1 MSLFPTQSVL
11 EKDLVRYLDLS
22 GTLPSAVSLL
32 QSVPSREGVSHQDIS
47 PNNSYSSFNSNYGQ
61 SGRVITFRP
70 SVCVMELVNINPEL
84 GRIVMEQPNKLCSL
98 LQKVMFMLARY
109 LDVEDICQQSQVV
122 VIPSISGLIP
132 FYNHEVLHGS
142 WLASLPTSSRLRSL
156 PRAVVVGLSET
167 VQYVSRATY
176 RCTSQEC
183 LWGTED
189 SQYVKIFS
197 PMDGERKDSRL
208 QECLSCGEVLKE
220 EYSKRDVRD
229 SMTGEL
235 LVGGHYTVSA
245 VFRQKDGVRLQLGA
259 QFNVVFSLVH
269 ERAGHERRPLL
280 EVWGLEPLKAA
291 AERQVVISGG
301 SVHIPDSIQDIYRRC
316 IPSPWSFV
324 LHLAC
329 LLGNSEVTLPSTHIN
344 LKLGLLLS
352 LVSSG
357 CERVHVLATGED
369 LVMVHRLIRT
379 VLLLSPHSV
388 LHCIG
393 SSLTGCVTK
402 DCTGAHCVRAGL
414 IHQARDGVLY
424 LGDITQHKP
433 TTRRLLLK
441 TVENNTVISPPLPH
455 STPLEQPLTCA
466 FWALAEGSHSTLSQT
481 VKSFNDVFGL
491 VIHTHIMEQEV
502 MDCINTQCG
511 DTHVVPYVPPS
522 ELGTFLNHVRHR
534 HVSLSPNCLL
544 LLKRYFLASRR
555 ARQDSQFP
563 QAALHTLLHLAKCH
577 TKLSLRCEGLEEDAV
592 FACYL
597 YESNLTVQSGYS
609 LVGLSMEYLNTRCKD
624 SILGPENDRELR
636 QFQTKLHQ
644 FVVQYGEEDK
654 EYGSEIDWEE

>member
-1 MSLFPTQSVL
+1 MSSFATQSVL
-11 EKDLVRYLDLS
+11 EKDLVRYLDQS
-22 GTLPSAVSLL
+22 GTLPLAVSLL
-32 QSVPSREGVSHQDIS
+32 QSIPSRAGVSHQDIS
-47 PNNSYSSFNSNYGQ
+47 PNNSFSSFNSNHGG
-61 SGRVITFRP
+61 SGSVVTFRP

-84 GRIVMEQPNKLCSL
+84 ARIVMEQPNKLCGL
-98 LQKVMFMLARY
+98 LQTVIFKLARY
-109 LDVEDICQQSQVV
+109 HHIEDMWQESQVV

-132 FYNHEVLHGS
+132 FYNHEVVHGS
-142 WLASLPTSSRLRSL
+142 WLASLPPSSRLRSL

-176 RCTSQEC
+176 SCTSQEC
-183 LWGTED
+183 LWGTEE

-197 PMDGERKDSRL
+197 PMDEGRKDSRL

-220 EYSKRDVRD
+220 EYSKRDIRD

-235 LVGGHYTVSA
+235 LIGGHYTVSA
-245 VFRQKDGVRLQLGA
+245 VFRQEDGVRLQLGA
-259 QFNVVFSLVH
+259 KINVVFSLVH
-269 ERAGHERRPLL
+269 ERAGHQRRPLL
-280 EVWGLEPLKAA
+280 EVWGLEPLKPA
-291 AERQVVISGG
+291 AERQVVMCGG
-301 SVHIPDSIQDIYRRC
+301 GVHISVSLQDIYRRC
-316 IPSPWSFV
+316 IDSPWSFV
-324 LHLAC
+324 VHVAC

-352 LVSSG
+352 LASSG
-357 CERVHVLATGED
+357 SERVHVLATGED
-369 LVMVHRLIRT
+369 LVMVHRLMRE
-379 VLLLSPHSV
+379 VVLLSPHSV
-388 LHCIG
+388 LHCTG

-433 TTRRLLLK
+433 DTRRQILK
-441 TVENNTVISPPLPH
+441 TVESNTVISPSLPH

-466 FWALAEGSHSTLSQT
+466 VWAVAEGSHSTLSQIL
-481 VKSFNDVFGL
+481 KSFNDVFGL
-491 VIHTHIMEQEV
+491 VIHTHITEQQV
-502 MDCINTQCG
+502 MDYINTRCG
-511 DTHVVPYVPPS
+511 DTQAVPCVS
-522 ELGTFLNHVRHR
+522 ASDLETFLDHVRHR
-534 HVSLSPNCLL
+534 HVELSPNCLL
-544 LLKRYFLASRR
+544 VLKRYFLASRR

-563 QAALHTLLHLAKCH
+563 QSALHTLLHLAKCH

-592 FACYL
+592 FACFL

-609 LVGLSMEYLNTRCKD
+609 LVGLDMEHLTTRSLD
-624 SILGPENDRELR
+624 TILGPENDREMR
-636 QFQTKLHQ
+636 QFQTRLHQ